1 MTKHLHALLSY
12 PNVNIL
18 MLKFHE
24 FAFDTPVEEFI
35 IGGQLYNS
43 SYPVEHTSD
52 IFRLL
57 LLWKYGGT
65 YLDSDMIVRRQ
76 IDNLGANFACVD
88 GEENIVANAFLNF
101 DLDDGNRLVEIF
113 MHDQMENFMPNEW
126 GHNGPQMLT
135 RVLTKMCQ
143 TNSTEEMLSMKNC
156 DGFHVVPRKFAF
168 PIMANHYEK
177 IFNETFTKMLLQKIS
192 SNSITVHM
200 WNKLTKN
207 FKTRASDRNLYNI
220 LASRH
225 CPKVFVT
232 IDEEF

>member
-24 FAFDTPVEEFI
+24 FVFDTPIEEFI
-35 IGGQLYNS
+35 ISGQLYNS

-65 YLDSDMIVRRQ
+65 YLDSDMIVLRQ
-76 IDNLGANFACVD
+76 IDLLGANFACLD
-88 GEENIVANAFLNF
+88 GEENVVANAFLNF
-101 DLDDGNRLVEIF
+101 DLYDGNRLAEIF
-113 MHDQMENFMPNEW
+113 MHDQMENFRPTEW
-126 GHNGPQMLT
+126 GRNGPQMLT
-135 RVLTKMCQ
+135 RVLAKLCQ
-143 TNSTEEMLSMKNC
+143 TNNTNEMLSGDC
-156 DGFHVVPRKFAF
+156 DGFHVIPRKFCF

-177 IFNETFTKMLLQKIS
+177 IFNETFAKTLLPKVS
-192 SNSITVHM
+192 SSAITVHM
-200 WNKLTKN
+200 WNKLTKS
-207 FKTRASDRNLYNI
+207 FKTRANDRNLYNI
-220 LASRH
+220 LARRQ

-232 IDEEF
+232 IDGEF